1 MAKKVASLLV
11 FLIGIVFWTSASAD
25 AYLSSNSP
33 LRISIEITGDI
44 TQRDLAFFRS
54 QSKDL
59 KFKQLRVWL
68 NSPGGDVVAAMEIG
82 RIIRSVDGVT
92 DIPLNKRCY
101 SSCALIFIAGVKR
114 FNYGELGLHRPYF
127 ASAPLGREQIEKQAP
142 IMRAAVKTYVAE
154 MGITDSFFERM
165 YSTDPSNIEV
175 LRGDQSQKI
184 VPFRDPGMSGK

>member
-1 MAKKVASLLV
+1 MAKKAASPLV
-11 FLIGIVFWTSASAD
+11 FLIGVVFWTSASAD
-25 AYLSSNSP
+25 AYVNSNSP

-44 TQRDLAFFRS
+44 TQRDVAFLTS
-54 QSKDL
+54 QSKDF

-82 RIIRSVDGVT
+82 RMIRSVDGVT
-92 DIPLNKRCY
+92 DISLNKRCY
-101 SSCALIFIAGVKR
+101 GSCALIFIAGVKR

-127 ASAPLGREQIEKQAP
+127 ASASLSREQIEKQAP
-142 IMRAAVKTYVAE
+142 IMRDAVKTYVEE

-165 YSTDPSNIEV
+165 YNTDPSNIEV

-184 VPFRDPGMSGK
+184 VPFRDPGQMRH

>member
-1 MAKKVASLLV
+1 VAKKAASLLV
-11 FLIGIVFWTSASAD
+11 FLIGVVFWTSAQAD

-44 TQRDLAFFRS
+44 TRRDLAFFRS
-54 QSKDL
+54 QSKDF

-68 NSPGGDVVAAMEIG
+68 NSPGGDVMAAMEIG

-114 FNYGELGLHRPYF
+114 LNYGELGLHRPYF
-127 ASAPLGREQIEKQAP
+127 ASAPLSREQIEKQAS
-142 IMRAAVKTYVAE
+142 IMRDAVKTYVEE
-154 MGITDSFFERM
+154 MGITDSFFEGM
-165 YSTDPSNIEV
+165 YNTDPSNIEV
-175 LRGDQSQKI
+175 LRGEQSQKI
-184 VPFRDPGMSGK
+184 VPFKSRVR

>member
-1 MAKKVASLLV
+1 MAKKAASLLV
-11 FLIGIVFWTSASAD
+11 FLIGVVFWTSASAD

-44 TQRDLAFFRS
+44 TKRDLAFFRS
-54 QSKDL
+54 QSKDF

-68 NSPGGDVVAAMEIG
+68 NSPGGDVMAAMEIG

-127 ASAPLGREQIEKQAP
+127 ASASLSREQIEKQAP
-142 IMRAAVKTYVAE
+142 IMRDAVKTYVEE

-165 YSTDPSNIEV
+165 YNTDRSNIEV

-184 VPFRDPGMSGK
+184 VPFRDPGQMRH